1 MLEGLEFCWCR
12 GIPIFYNIV
21 TSLFEWKQDLVD
33 ELLEPTTHIL
43 KHISSREELF
53 KDKAGFCFNS
63 AALATAQ
70 PPFTRLDFWR
80 S

>member
-1 MLEGLEFCWCR
+1 LEVVQSAIALDMLEGLEFCWCR

-53 KDKAGFCFNS
+53 KDKVS
-63 AALATAQ
+63 HSVS
-70 PPFTRLDFWR
+70 LDAF
-80 S
+80 

>member
-1 MLEGLEFCWCR
+1 VVQSAIALDMLEGLEFCWCR

-53 KDKAGFCFNS
+53 KDKLLDVTFTS
-63 AALATAQ
+63 SALAIC
-70 PPFTRLDFWR
+70 
-80 S
+80 